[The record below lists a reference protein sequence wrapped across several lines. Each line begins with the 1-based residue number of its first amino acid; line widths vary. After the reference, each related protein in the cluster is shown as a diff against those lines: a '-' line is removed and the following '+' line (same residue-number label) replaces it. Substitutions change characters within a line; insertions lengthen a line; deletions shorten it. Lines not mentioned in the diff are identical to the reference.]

1 MATIDAQEL
10 GLCLP
15 ILFGNVA
22 ATGASLASVVRR
34 HCNKQPAS
42 PSYFVFQLAAKL
54 APPLIEDGAIQP
66 RLLLDP
72 FAVLFT
78 IALGRLG
85 HIPDLQILNTNE
97 RVVLA
102 DRCGGLVQK
111 VFAGVGYAAVN
122 LLNLGFFLFPVVAEF
137 DFAAHSPLVAG

>member
-42 PSYFVFQLAAKL
+42 PSHFVFQLAAKL

-111 VFAGVGYAAVN
+111 VFAGVAMR
-122 LLNLGFFLFPVVAEF
+122 L
-137 DFAAHSPLVAG
+137 

>member
-10 GLCLP
+10 GLCQSIFL
-15 ILFGNVA
+15 GNVP
-22 ATGASLASVVRR
+22 TTRASLAGVVRR

-42 PSYFVFQLAAKL
+42 PSHFVFQLPPEFS
-54 APPLIEDGAIQP
+54 PPLIEDGAIQI

-72 FAVLFT
+72 LAVLFA

-85 HIPDLQILNTNE
+85 HVPDLQILHTNE

-102 DRCGGLVQK
+102 DRCGGLVQE
-111 VFAGVGYAAVN
+111 VFSGIGYAAVN
-122 LLNLGFFLFPVVAEF
+122 LLNLGC
-137 DFAAHSPLVAG
+137 